1 MFRIGIIPMN
11 FSDIP
16 QPNPEP
22 TADPLPLLLAA
33 AVARA
38 RAKQPAAADVERLIA
53 RASKLG
59 LKLPAAVPARR
70 SAWVKRAA
78 VIATIAATILV
89 VVTGT
94 RHNRPVRAVPDA
106 LPRDV
111 AGGVSNPVYS
121 EVTKIPWAEADF
133 AQVMRDLLR
142 AESEAN
148 SSQESIALAEIR
160 RDVRAV
166 LDEFP
171 RWGN

>member
-1 MFRIGIIPMN
+1 MN
-11 FSDIP
+11 FSDTP
-16 QPNPEP
+16 QSNPEP
-22 TADPLPLLLAA
+22 TADPLPPLLAA

-38 RAKQPAAADVERLIA
+38 RAKLPAAADVERLIA

-59 LKLPAAVPARR
+59 LKPPVAVPARR
-70 SAWVKRAA
+70 LAWVKRAA

-94 RHNRPVRAVPDA
+94 RHNRPVHAVPDA
-106 LPRDV
+106 SQRDV
-111 AGGVSNPVYS
+111 AGGVSNPIYS
-121 EVTKIPWAEADF
+121 EVTKIPWGDADF
-133 AQVMRDLLR
+133 AQVTHDLLQ

-148 SSQESIALAEIR
+148 LAQESIALAEVR
-160 RDVRAV
+160 RDLRAA